1 MGVIKIKQMLRIAF
15 TAAALAAST
24 SATQLTTSAEA
35 EDYSDWINAFD
46 SINYG
51 LDRKRIS
58 VEDFETTLRDCYDY
72 STGTPSE
79 NEKCVTELEYYM
91 PLFELVMTQMDK
103 DNSGEIGKVEF
114 KD

>member
-1 MGVIKIKQMLRIAF
+1 MGVIKIKQMLRTAF

-24 SATQLTTSAEA
+24 SATQLTTSTEA

-72 STGTPSE
+72 SIGTPLE
-79 NEKCVTELEYYM
+79 NEKCVS
-91 PLFELVMTQMDK
+91 ELVMTQMDK

-114 KD
+114 KDFVDRLH